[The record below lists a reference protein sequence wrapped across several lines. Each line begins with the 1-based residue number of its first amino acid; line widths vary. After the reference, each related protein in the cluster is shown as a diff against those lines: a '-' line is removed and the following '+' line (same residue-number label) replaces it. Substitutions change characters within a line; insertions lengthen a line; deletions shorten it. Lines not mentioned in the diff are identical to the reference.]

1 MNSFKRKKRVVEIY
15 FLLYL
20 AALILLLP
28 NKDTQRKSNNENPN
42 FQTFEIPFQLQSEKT
57 ALTCK
62 LKKTKLGSEI
72 ISMDS
77 VNQIFWRGDLS
88 EIQFEFIVE
97 DLSQRLKVSLSKNN
111 SNSKYFK
118 IFENSNE
125 QVASFVWRPNTSEL
139 LNKTYLVK
147 VIAKGISK
155 YNNKVITLKSQFSLN
170 IYYEDETP
178 NFNGTDIAISN
189 SQNEILNANNQNQVK
204 GFPNPQIIQNNIE
217 LRPENF
223 ELKTVAYTNWNNFIL
238 VNGLNPRFDLLRN
251 PIVTFQSES
260 GAGGSAKTSENGNKD
275 NGIQISGIAPS
286 NGTMKVKVEIQSKI
300 DKKAYS
306 TEFIVKPAPISQPIF
321 DRVMY
326 PFKSYKIVPNL
337 PLLANQK
344 SKAIIKEGNLIRVN
358 SIGNNDLIFA
368 PNITDTGKTFYLERY
383 IDNDLFDQK
392 YSIQVKSYPNPVIIS
407 TEKDSKNEN
416 LIIVKTKSYGFHNSK
431 KNDIILLI
439 TSDNRISQRELYGK
453 YKDEGDIY
461 YQTFELN
468 VSKISKETSFTLQ
481 AKDYRGFL
489 SQVRRYP

>member
-1 MNSFKRKKRVVEIY
+1 MNSYKRKKRVVEIY

-118 IFENSNE
+118 IYENSNE

-189 SQNEILNANNQNQVK
+189 SRNEILNANNQNQIK
-204 GFPNPQIIQNNIE
+204 GFSSPQIIQNNIE

-260 GAGGSAKTSENGNKD
+260 GANGSAKIVESKD
-275 NGIQISGIAPS
+275 NGISITGISPS
-286 NGTMKVKVEIQSKI
+286 FGSMKVKLEIISKI
-300 DKKAYS
+300 DKKSYS
-306 TEFIVKPAPISQPIF
+306 TEFIVKPAPISQPIY

-344 SKAIIKEGNLIRVN
+344 SKAIIKEGNSIRAN

-383 IDNDLFDQK
+383 IDNEFFDQK

-407 TEKDSKNEN
+407 TDKDSKNEN
-416 LIIVKTKSYGFHNSK
+416 LIIVKTKSYGFHNGK
-431 KNDIILLI
+431 KNDIISLI
-439 TSDNRISQRELYGK
+439 VSDNRINQRELYGK

-468 VSKISKETSFTLQ
+468 VSK
-481 AKDYRGFL
+481 
-489 SQVRRYP
+489 